1 MGFGPPP
8 FGGKGGKGGP
18 GMMKGGKF
26 MGKGSGWVRMF
37 NEEKGF
43 GFISP
48 NPDPWTGQVGPDLFC
63 GVKNL
68 PSVMQCPSCRKMVPI
83 KTKKPH
89 NTPIVPELAVVKGG
103 RVNFGIEM
111 GADGKMLA
119 IDVRGSAENP
129 GIVFAG
135 MGGDE
140 GIPELTG
147 EAEMGTFECD
157 SCKTQFQAKPGTL
170 VNCPGCQAQI
180 QL

>member
-1 MGFGPPP
+1 MGFGPP
-8 FGGKGGKGGP
+8 FKGGGKGGGKA
-18 GMMKGGKF
+18 GKF

-48 NPDPWTGQVGPDLFC
+48 NPDPWTGQVAPDLFV

-68 PSVMQCPSCRKMVPI
+68 PATVQCPGCKKMIPVR
-83 KTKKPH
+83 TKKPH
-89 NTPIVPELAVVKGG
+89 NTPIVPDLTIVKGG

-111 GADGKMLA
+111 GLDGKMA
-119 IDVRGSAENP
+119 AVDVRGVGDNP
-129 GIVFAG
+129 GIIFAQGGDG
-135 MGGDE
+135 MGLPDLGDNA
-140 GIPELTG
+140 G
-147 EAEMGTFECD
+147 MGTFECD
-157 SCKTQFQAKPGTL
+157 ACKTQFQAKPGTL